1 MIFSDA
7 AFGEKPFADSGSFS
21 YIAPVYLFRD
31 HISLDAKTKRF
42 LKYELNI
49 TQDVNL
55 DLAFDRQA
63 DFNLHIMSGIE
74 YNLHIVSGVE
84 YKVER

>member
-7 AFGEKPFADSGSFS
+7 GYSELPFADSGSFS
-21 YIAPVYLFRD
+21 YTAPVYLFRD
-31 HISLDAKTKRF
+31 HISLDTKAKRF
-42 LKYELNI
+42 LSYELNI

-55 DLAFDRQA
+55 DLVFDRQA
-63 DFNLHIMSGIE
+63 DF
-74 YNLHIVSGVE
+74 NLHIVSGVE